1 MMLNKSQPL
10 SALSV
15 FRPDIS
21 RLRNRWLRAI
31 SSAWVSL
38 LLSCGVPGPESSGE
52 DISEI
57 RRQIYS
63 GDTPAVKKISALVAG
78 EPKGRQ
84 VIFVHG
90 TPGSAEGWADFMLT
104 VPSGFQ
110 YLAIDRPGH
119 GGSGPEHAVTSLAE
133 QAKAIGLLLDTR
145 TCRKPILVGH
155 SLGGPIVAWLA
166 ATQPGR
172 VAGLVI
178 VAGSLDPS
186 QEQIHPLQRLGAS
199 WFIRNLLPRSIR
211 NANSELMA
219 LKAELVKLQALLK
232 EISVPVIIVHGLED
246 DLVPYENVFFMQSNL
261 TGAKLVIE
269 KRLEGA
275 NHFLPWNARD
285 QVTAAIMEL
294 AENERAMKL

>member
-21 RLRNRWLRAI
+21 RLRNRWLRVI
-31 SSAWVSL
+31 SSAWGGL

-52 DISEI
+52 DISGI
-57 RRQIYS
+57 RRQIYA
-63 GDTPAVKKISALVAG
+63 GDPPAVKKISALVAG
-78 EPKGRQ
+78 EPKGQQ

-90 TPGSAEGWADFMLT
+90 TPGSAEGWADFILT

-133 QAKAIGLLLDTR
+133 QAKAIGLLLATR

-166 ATQPGR
+166 ATQPDR
-172 VAGLVI
+172 IAGLVI

-219 LKAELVKLQALLK
+219 LKAELVKLQAHLK

-261 TGAKLVIE
+261 TGAKPVIE

-275 NHFLPWNARD
+275 NHFLPWNAKD
-285 QVTAAIMEL
+285 QITAAIMEL
-294 AENERAMKL
+294 VKTNEP